1 MLKVPIILLV
11 ERISFEIMK
20 LKDVQLLKMNENVD
34 DITIYKDYDMIQ
46 NKRFIIN
53 AKFELVLPN
62 QIIINH
68 GQLKWLNDFQFKSFD
83 EWKNDNMTNEIIF
96 TYNDESFNNKI
107 IIIINLIQKL
117 PANVVIYQLE
127 NNYHIHR
134 MDDKQ
139 MRNLLVNVFSKVKRL
154 KRVPVKKVKTI
165 TLPFLP
171 DIMIPD
177 P

>member
-1 MLKVPIILLV
+1 
-11 ERISFEIMK
+11 
-20 LKDVQLLKMNENVD
+20 
-34 DITIYKDYDMIQ
+34 
-46 NKRFIIN
+46 
-53 AKFELVLPN
+53 
-62 QIIINH
+62 
-68 GQLKWLNDFQFKSFD
+68 
-83 EWKNDNMTNEIIF
+83 MTNEIIT

-134 MDDKQ
+134 MDDSQ
-139 MRNLLVNVFSKVKRL
+139 IRNLLVNVFSKVKRL

>member
-68 GQLKWLNDFQFKSFD
+68 G
-83 EWKNDNMTNEIIF
+83 
-96 TYNDESFNNKI
+96 
-107 IIIINLIQKL
+107 
-117 PANVVIYQLE
+117 
-127 NNYHIHR
+127 
-134 MDDKQ
+134 
-139 MRNLLVNVFSKVKRL
+139 
-154 KRVPVKKVKTI
+154 
-165 TLPFLP
+165 
-171 DIMIPD
+171 
-177 P
+177 